1 MMELI
6 AAAVREREGAVSLPH
21 ARQLGGQIGELIG
34 DQMEHFAFP
43 LHPAPNRD
51 HAGGQNIG
59 LIAKHFFGC
68 CSAIRVLPVGDHTRN
83 GCSLRWA

>member
-59 LIAKHFFGC
+59 LIAKHVYSQSVITPAMVAPCDGRRSFPERF
-68 CSAIRVLPVGDHTRN
+68 
-83 GCSLRWA
+83 